1 MSVLSLSFVHSFGGK
16 LDEYPHPELDFARF
30 AQFVE
35 KKNLAAGEVWD
46 PVDKRNKHWI
56 DKRKLQ
62 STYGPKGCTIS

>member
-1 MSVLSLSFVHSFGGK
+1 M
-16 LDEYPHPELDFARF
+16 DEYPHPELDFVRF

-62 STYGPKGCTIS
+62 AAYGPKGCTIS